1 MSAFVGT
8 SASRASANGH
18 ELIRVRFQRVEFD
31 GSGDE
36 AGSWVGGAAGGV
48 AQAGADGFD
57 WGGAVWAVTDDPVG
71 YVGEEEFEGGGQVM
85 RGKKPGRRSL

>member
-1 MSAFVGT
+1 M
-8 SASRASANGH
+8 
-18 ELIRVRFQRVEFD
+18 RFQRVEFD

-71 YVGEEEFEGGGQVM
+71 YVGEEEG
-85 RGKKPGRRSL
+85 